1 MYASAPGKEI
11 SEICQIC
18 DWIGLYL
25 YDLIGSGEGYGKNS
39 IRNSFLDSSGSNR
52 VIYMNKV
59 GERMKEWFSLK
70 KLKAL
75 GMDKLLIFLL
85 IGIFLLVICIPT
97 GSGKSTDQRNEK
109 LAETVAET
117 GTLEQRLQDTLEQ
130 IQGVGRVQV
139 MITMT
144 ADTDAIEGVVV
155 VAQGAGSPQVEQD
168 IMETAQALFPVAA
181 HKIKVCKMTE

>member
-18 DWIGLYL
+18 DRTGLYL
-25 YDLIGSGEGYGKNS
+25 YDLIGSGRDYGKNS

-52 VIYMNKV
+52 VIYMNKA

-70 KLKAL
+70 KLKTL

-85 IGIFLLVICIPT
+85 VGIFLLVICIPT
-97 GSGKSTDQRNEK
+97 GSGKSTDQKNEK
-109 LAETVAET
+109 LAETAVET

-168 IMETAQALFPVAA
+168 IIEAAQALFPIAA

>member
-1 MYASAPGKEI
+1 
-11 SEICQIC
+11 
-18 DWIGLYL
+18 
-25 YDLIGSGEGYGKNS
+25 
-39 IRNSFLDSSGSNR
+39 
-52 VIYMNKV
+52 
-59 GERMKEWFSLK
+59 MKEWFSLK
-70 KLKAL
+70 KLKTL

-85 IGIFLLVICIPT
+85 VGIFLLVICIPT
-97 GSGKSTDQRNEK
+97 GSGKSADQKNEK
-109 LAETVAET
+109 LAETAVET

-168 IMETAQALFPVAA
+168 IIEAAQALFPIAA

>member
-18 DWIGLYL
+18 DRTGLYL
-25 YDLIGSGEGYGKNS
+25 YDLIGSGGDYGKNS

-52 VIYMNKV
+52 VIYMNKA

-70 KLKAL
+70 KLKTL

-85 IGIFLLVICIPT
+85 VGIFLLVICIPT
-97 GSGKSTDQRNEK
+97 GSGKSTDQKNEK
-109 LAETVAET
+109 LAETAVET

-130 IQGVGRVQV
+130 IQGVGRAQV

-168 IMETAQALFPVAA
+168 IIEAAQALFPIAA

>member
-18 DWIGLYL
+18 DRTGLYL
-25 YDLIGSGEGYGKNS
+25 YDLIGSGGDYGKNS

-52 VIYMNKV
+52 VIYMNKA

-70 KLKAL
+70 KLKTL

-85 IGIFLLVICIPT
+85 VGIFLLVICIPT
-97 GSGKSTDQRNEK
+97 GSGKSTDQKNEK
-109 LAETVAET
+109 LAETAVET

-168 IMETAQALFPVAA
+168 IIEAAQALFPIAA